1 MQTSTPLHPESTAVQ
16 SYLTAL
22 QAVITRMATNSSN
35 CKTLCVT
42 LVAAIL
48 VVVADKGKTSFTFVA
63 LLPVL
68 LLCFLDAYY
77 LGLEQGFR
85 HTYNAF
91 VAKLRDGNATVADLY
106 IIVAKNKVN
115 SKDNFD
121 PGYSWR
127 FSIVC
132 CLAILRNPHR
142 NSSAWICF
150 RLPALTITS
159 GRLYA
164 NEPAAK
170 CPEFVRQVAA
180 VESQQVDV
188 ELTEPLLDRVELRE
202 DEDKLND

>member
-121 PGYSWR
+121 PVMATVGGFLSFAVWPFYAT
-127 FSIVC
+127 
-132 CLAILRNPHR
+132 LTAILV
-142 NSSAWICF
+142 
-150 RLPALTITS
+150 L
-159 GRLYA
+159 GYV
-164 NEPAAK
+164 
-170 CPEFVRQVAA
+170 FVFQH
-180 VESQQVDV
+180 
-188 ELTEPLLDRVELRE
+188 
-202 DEDKLND
+202 